1 MCGKGKKENARKA
14 KKLFIVIG
22 AVVMTAAVIFL
33 GVKFTG
39 GEENVGFEEVKEN
52 KIPAD
57 ISSDVIPEYRTLERA
72 LACRVDDDIYVMVTR
87 GEKPTSGFGVSVDR
101 MIVEEKD
108 GKTNLIVY
116 SLFEDPDKETPIS
129 QIITYP
135 LCIVKTDLTAL
146 PDTIEL
152 RIQY

>member
-1 MCGKGKKENARKA
+1 MEKERKRMA
-14 KKLFIVIG
+14 EGRKKLFIVIG

-39 GEENVGFEEVKEN
+39 GEENVSFEEVKEN
-52 KIPAD
+52 KVPAD

-101 MIVEEKD
+101 MIMEEKD